1 MDSGSPARADA
12 QRRRSELSSRAGIAE
27 GVGPVSVPRTA
38 GSHKVVLATYS
49 SYDAAQHAVD
59 VLARH

>member
-1 MDSGSPARADA
+1 M
-12 QRRRSELSSRAGIAE
+12 
-27 GVGPVSVPRTA
+27 SVPRTA